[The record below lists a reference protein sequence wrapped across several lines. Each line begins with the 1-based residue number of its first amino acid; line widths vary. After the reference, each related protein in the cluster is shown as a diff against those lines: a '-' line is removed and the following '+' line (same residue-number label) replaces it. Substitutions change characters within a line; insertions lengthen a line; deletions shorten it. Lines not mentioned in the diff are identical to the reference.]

1 MAILDELN
9 ARYKQAMKAREQQAV
24 DTIRMV
30 RARLDSLQNEK
41 DFDGELTDEV
51 VQNEIVAY
59 VKQLKKALP
68 EYENAGA
75 SGAEM
80 MAKLQFEIDYLAEF
94 LPALMDEAA
103 TRAAVEGTI
112 QKLGVSDPK
121 RAGQVMGA
129 IMKEHKGQVDPAL
142 VRRLVDQTLNPTD

>member
-30 RARLDSLQNEK
+30 RARLDTRQNKK
-41 DFDGELTDEV
+41 DFDGELTDAI
-51 VQNEIVAY
+51 VQNEITAY

-68 EYENAGA
+68 EYEKAGP
-75 SGAEM
+75 SGTEM
-80 MAKLQFEIDYLAEF
+80 MDKLRFEIDYLSEF
-94 LPALMDEAA
+94 LPETMDEAA
-103 TRAAVEGTI
+103 TRAVVEATL
-112 QKLGVSDPK
+112 QKLGVSDPR
-121 RAGQVMGA
+121 RAGSVMGA

-142 VRRLVDQTLNPTD
+142 VRRLVDQALNPTD